1 MTNVQDIA
9 VIQSPK
15 EKLDFVREIF
25 SVHVVLKLFG
35 SEPYF
40 DYSDLNLIA
49 SDNLREVV
57 TLADM
62 VLK

>member
-9 VIQSPK
+9 VIQSSK

-40 DYSDLNLIA
+40 DYSNLNLIA

>member
-57 TLADM
+57 KLADM